1 MISALKVSWALFLGL
16 GLIMVGNGLGGSLVG
31 IRTQVEDFG
40 NTLTGFVVAGY
51 FAGFFLGSAIVPQML
66 AKVGHVRVFA
76 ALAALASM
84 TILVYPLIID
94 PYVWI
99 LMRILTGLAYAG
111 LYIVVESWLNEKA
124 TNDTRGQI
132 LAIYLVVSMLGLA
145 SGQLVLN
152 LYDPANFQL
161 FTIVSVLISVAAL
174 PVLISGARAPEFTAP
189 ESLGPIR
196 LFKISPLGTVGMVM
210 VGATAGM
217 LIGMGPAYAYKMY
230 GTSFASLFMV
240 AIFVGGFLFTWPIGK
255 LSDIFDRRKVIVISA
270 GACVLIGILGL
281 IFQDPGNLNNLQ
293 TYQEFYPIGDDLFSN
308 RNLLLLVALLFGGVA
323 MPLYSL
329 CIAHTNDYLNSKQM
343 VAASSTMIMGNGL
356 GAMFGPNIAGF
367 AMDMFGTPGYFWS
380 LIAINLIFVGFGIY
394 RMTRRPSLP
403 AEQQG
408 PFVAIDSRMSA
419 AGVTALCPDLEWPET
434 DQESDLMY
442 CHPDFEADEEDTP
455 EATVP
460 EANPAPD
467 KS

>member
-51 FAGFFLGSAIVPQML
+51 FAGFFLGSAIVPKML

-145 SGQLVLN
+145 SGQLILN

-161 FTIVSVLISVAAL
+161 FTIVSVMISVAAL

-189 ESLGPIR
+189 ESLGPIK
-196 LFKISPLGTVGMVM
+196 LFKISSGFSRTVSFQLSKNKARVK
-210 VGATAGM
+210 VGSAF
-217 LIGMGPAYAYKMY
+217 LISTYSGVGQVNESDDVCYNRQLFEIAY
-230 GTSFASLFMV
+230 FF
-240 AIFVGGFLFTWPIGK
+240 GF
-255 LSDIFDRRKVIVISA
+255 
-270 GACVLIGILGL
+270 
-281 IFQDPGNLNNLQ
+281 
-293 TYQEFYPIGDDLFSN
+293 
-308 RNLLLLVALLFGGVA
+308 
-323 MPLYSL
+323 
-329 CIAHTNDYLNSKQM
+329 QM
-343 VAASSTMIMGNGL
+343 VSL
-356 GAMFGPNIAGF
+356 K
-367 AMDMFGTPGYFWS
+367 TPVF
-380 LIAINLIFVGFGIY
+380 
-394 RMTRRPSLP
+394 PS
-403 AEQQG
+403 Q
-408 PFVAIDSRMSA
+408 D
-419 AGVTALCPDLEWPET
+419 
-434 DQESDLMY
+434 
-442 CHPDFEADEEDTP
+442 
-455 EATVP
+455 
-460 EANPAPD
+460 
-467 KS
+467 